1 MINEYLNKKYIN
13 NESDIKK
20 LFNNKKYID
29 IFNSI
34 NDENIIFNSN
44 LIHKNKTISLK
55 EQFIFN
61 IDNYI
66 TFIKQFIFINP
77 LELRYIISLTL
88 NKNVKKLLI
97 SKYYYDNIDYY
108 NDLYK
113 KIFMSNYL
121 ENVSKLSKYINIKT
135 RNFDEL
141 VKLIN
146 NKKRVYSYFE
156 PINNKNINFICEI
169 IKSIEDIT

>member
-1 MINEYLNKKYIN
+1 MINEYLNKQYIN
-13 NESDIKK
+13 NESDIKE
-20 LFNNKKYID
+20 LFNNKKFVD
-29 IFNSI
+29 LFNSI
-34 NDENIIFNSN
+34 NDENITFNSN
-44 LIHKNKTISLK
+44 LIHKNKIISLK

-97 SKYYYDNIDYY
+97 SKYYYDNIEYY

-121 ENVSKLSKYINIKT
+121 ENVSKLSNYINIKT
-135 RNFDEL
+135 RNFDDL

>member
-1 MINEYLNKKYIN
+1 MINEYLNKQYIN
-13 NESDIKK
+13 NESDIKE
-20 LFNNKKYID
+20 LFNNKKFVD
-29 IFNSI
+29 LFNSI
-34 NDENIIFNSN
+34 NDENITFKSN
-44 LIHKNKTISLK
+44 LIHKNNTISLK
-55 EQFIFN
+55 ELFIFN

>member
-1 MINEYLNKKYIN
+1 MINEYLNKQYIN
-13 NESDIKK
+13 NESDIKE
-20 LFNNKKYID
+20 LFNNKKFVD
-29 IFNSI
+29 LFNSI
-34 NDENIIFNSN
+34 NDKNITFKSN
-44 LIHKNKTISLK
+44 LIHKNNTISLK
-55 EQFIFN
+55 ELFVFN

-77 LELRYIISLTL
+77 LELRYIISLSL

>member
-34 NDENIIFNSN
+34 NDENIIFKSN

>member
-1 MINEYLNKKYIN
+1 MIK
-13 NESDIKK
+13 
-20 LFNNKKYID
+20 NKKYID

-34 NDENIIFNSN
+34 NDENIIFKSN

>member
-1 MINEYLNKKYIN
+1 MINEYLNKQYIN
-13 NESDIKK
+13 NESDIKE
-20 LFNNKKYID
+20 LFNNKKFVD
-29 IFNSI
+29 LFNSI

-97 SKYYYDNIDYY
+97 SKYYYDNIEYY

-121 ENVSKLSKYINIKT
+121 ENVSKLSNYINIKT
-135 RNFDEL
+135 RNFDDL

>member
-1 MINEYLNKKYIN
+1 MINEYLNKQYIN

-34 NDENIIFNSN
+34 NDENIIFKSN

>member
-1 MINEYLNKKYIN
+1 MINEYLNKQYIN
-13 NESDIKK
+13 NESDIKE
-20 LFNNKKYID
+20 LFNNKKFVD
-29 IFNSI
+29 LFNSI
-34 NDENIIFNSN
+34 NDENITFKSN
-44 LIHKNKTISLK
+44 LIHKNKIISLK

-97 SKYYYDNIDYY
+97 SKYYYDNIEYY

-121 ENVSKLSKYINIKT
+121 ENVSKLSNYINIET
-135 RNFDEL
+135 RNFDDL

>member
-1 MINEYLNKKYIN
+1 MINEYLNKQYIN
-13 NESDIKK
+13 NESDIKE
-20 LFNNKKYID
+20 LFNNKKFVYL
-29 IFNSI
+29 FNSI
-34 NDENIIFNSN
+34 NDKNITFKSN
-44 LIHKNKTISLK
+44 LIHKNNTISLK
-55 EQFIFN
+55 ELFVFN

-77 LELRYIISLTL
+77 LELRYIISLSL

>member
-1 MINEYLNKKYIN
+1 MINEYLNKQYIN
-13 NESDIKK
+13 NESDIKE

>member
-1 MINEYLNKKYIN
+1 MINEYLNKQYIN
-13 NESDIKK
+13 NESDIKE
-20 LFNNKKYID
+20 LFNNKKFVD
-29 IFNSI
+29 LFNSI

>member
-1 MINEYLNKKYIN
+1 MINEYLNKQYIN
-13 NESDIKK
+13 NESDIKE

-34 NDENIIFNSN
+34 NDENIIFKSN

>member
-1 MINEYLNKKYIN
+1 MINEYLNKQYIN
-13 NESDIKK
+13 NESDIKE

-34 NDENIIFNSN
+34 NDENIIFKSN

-88 NKNVKKLLI
+88 NKNVKKL
-97 SKYYYDNIDYY
+97 
-108 NDLYK
+108 
-113 KIFMSNYL
+113 
-121 ENVSKLSKYINIKT
+121 
-135 RNFDEL
+135 
-141 VKLIN
+141 
-146 NKKRVYSYFE
+146 
-156 PINNKNINFICEI
+156 
-169 IKSIEDIT
+169 

>member
-13 NESDIKK
+13 NESDIKE

-34 NDENIIFNSN
+34 NDENIIFKSN

>member
-1 MINEYLNKKYIN
+1 MINKYLNKQYIN
-13 NESDIKK
+13 NESDIKE

-34 NDENIIFNSN
+34 NDENIIFKSN